1 MFRRLTALMFVL
13 ALAATVAHAQG
24 GCVDSPENPTAILG
38 VVGVASGWAI
48 QRIRARRR

>member
-38 VVGVASGWAI
+38 LVGVGAGWAI
-48 QRIRARRR
+48 QRIRARR